1 MLLLLLL
8 FIVVVALVVEEEKV
22 LFPASNTRPKC
33 ATRLDVLSLLVFSSR
48 ENDARPPLPSS
59 SSLLL
64 LLLLLLRMASS
75 EDAKKGRLV
84 PIASLPLPLAAEPE
98 KSVDVKKEEHKDGA
112 DQTLFLEDDQSA
124 EENAATARRWERI
137 IVRVFLL
144 CSFVFPKKNF
154 STSVNYC
161 MKRATTPRVCQKK
174 KEKERKKYLRV
185 RNFLCPSSLFAL
197 SLSQSH
203 PGRTRRER
211 VCVCACVRERERE
224 RERRKK
230 EGSRSNEKRRK
241 VARARTH
248 ALSIS
253 PSVLRYI
260 CARRKCRLR
269 RWKLHRQQRRT
280 TSKRGTRVV

>member
-1 MLLLLLL
+1 MFSVRVSAEGSAAFPLLPFANCKGFVPELKNILRILLVLLLLLLL
-8 FIVVVALVVEEEKV
+8 FIVVVAPVVEEEKV

-59 SSLLL
+59 SS
-64 LLLLLLRMASS
+64 LLLRMASS

-144 CSFVFPKKNF
+144 RSFVFPKKNF
-154 STSVNYC
+154 STRTSVNYYYC
-161 MKRATTPRVCQKK
+161 MNEESNDTTPKRV
-174 KEKERKKYLRV
+174 
-185 RNFLCPSSLFAL
+185 
-197 SLSQSH
+197 
-203 PGRTRRER
+203 
-211 VCVCACVRERERE
+211 
-224 RERRKK
+224 
-230 EGSRSNEKRRK
+230 
-241 VARARTH
+241 
-248 ALSIS
+248 
-253 PSVLRYI
+253 
-260 CARRKCRLR
+260 
-269 RWKLHRQQRRT
+269 
-280 TSKRGTRVV
+280 

>member
-1 MLLLLLL
+1 MPPSVAEPCVFSVRVSAEGAAAFPLPPFANCKGFVPELKNILRILLVLLLLLLLLLL

-59 SSLLL
+59 SSLLLL

-144 CSFVFPKKNF
+144 RSFVFPKKNF
-154 STSVNYC
+154 STRTSVNYYC
-161 MKRATTPRVCQKK
+161 MKRATTHVQ
-174 KEKERKKYLRV
+174 
-185 RNFLCPSSLFAL
+185 N
-197 SLSQSH
+197 
-203 PGRTRRER
+203 
-211 VCVCACVRERERE
+211 
-224 RERRKK
+224 
-230 EGSRSNEKRRK
+230 
-241 VARARTH
+241 
-248 ALSIS
+248 
-253 PSVLRYI
+253 
-260 CARRKCRLR
+260 
-269 RWKLHRQQRRT
+269 
-280 TSKRGTRVV
+280 

>member
-1 MLLLLLL
+1 MPPSVAEPCVFSVRVSAEGAAAFPLLPFANCKGFVPELKNILRILLVLLLLLLLL

-59 SSLLL
+59 SSLLLL

-144 CSFVFPKKNF
+144 RSFVFPKKNF
-154 STSVNYC
+154 STRTSVNYYYC
-161 MKRATTPRVCQKK
+161 MNEESNDTTPKRV
-174 KEKERKKYLRV
+174 
-185 RNFLCPSSLFAL
+185 
-197 SLSQSH
+197 
-203 PGRTRRER
+203 
-211 VCVCACVRERERE
+211 
-224 RERRKK
+224 
-230 EGSRSNEKRRK
+230 
-241 VARARTH
+241 
-248 ALSIS
+248 
-253 PSVLRYI
+253 
-260 CARRKCRLR
+260 
-269 RWKLHRQQRRT
+269 
-280 TSKRGTRVV
+280 

>member
-1 MLLLLLL
+1 MPPSVAEPCVFSVRVSAEGAAAFPLPPFANCKGFVPELKNILRILLVLLLLLL

-59 SSLLL
+59 SSL

-144 CSFVFPKKNF
+144 PSFVFPKKNF
-154 STSVNYC
+154 STTRTSKLLLHEEESNDNSQSF
-161 MKRATTPRVCQKK
+161 CQKKK
-174 KEKERKKYLRV
+174 KEKERKK
-185 RNFLCPSSLFAL
+185 
-197 SLSQSH
+197 
-203 PGRTRRER
+203 
-211 VCVCACVRERERE
+211 
-224 RERRKK
+224 
-230 EGSRSNEKRRK
+230 
-241 VARARTH
+241 
-248 ALSIS
+248 IS
-253 PSVLRYI
+253 PR
-260 CARRKCRLR
+260 A
-269 RWKLHRQQRRT
+269 
-280 TSKRGTRVV
+280 

>member
-1 MLLLLLL
+1 MPPSVAEPCVFSVRVSAEGAAAFPLLPFANCKGFVPELKNILRILLVLLLLLLL

-64 LLLLLLRMASS
+64 LLLLRMASS

-98 KSVDVKKEEHKDGA
+98 KSVDVKKEERKDGA

-124 EENAATARRWERI
+124 EENAPTARRWERI

-144 CSFVFPKKNF
+144 RSFVFPKKNF
-154 STSVNYC
+154 ST
-161 MKRATTPRVCQKK
+161 
-174 KEKERKKYLRV
+174 
-185 RNFLCPSSLFAL
+185 
-197 SLSQSH
+197 
-203 PGRTRRER
+203 
-211 VCVCACVRERERE
+211 
-224 RERRKK
+224 
-230 EGSRSNEKRRK
+230 
-241 VARARTH
+241 
-248 ALSIS
+248 
-253 PSVLRYI
+253 
-260 CARRKCRLR
+260 RLV
-269 RWKLHRQQRRT
+269 
-280 TSKRGTRVV
+280 RVV

>member
-1 MLLLLLL
+1 MPPSVAEPCVFSVRVSAEGAAAFPLLPFANCKGFVPELKNILRILLVLLLLLLLLL

-144 CSFVFPKKNF
+144 PSFVFPKKNF
-154 STSVNYC
+154 STTRTSKLLLHEEESNDNSQSF
-161 MKRATTPRVCQKK
+161 CQKKK
-174 KEKERKKYLRV
+174 KEKERKK
-185 RNFLCPSSLFAL
+185 
-197 SLSQSH
+197 
-203 PGRTRRER
+203 
-211 VCVCACVRERERE
+211 
-224 RERRKK
+224 
-230 EGSRSNEKRRK
+230 
-241 VARARTH
+241 
-248 ALSIS
+248 IS
-253 PSVLRYI
+253 PR
-260 CARRKCRLR
+260 A
-269 RWKLHRQQRRT
+269 
-280 TSKRGTRVV
+280 

>member
-1 MLLLLLL
+1 MPPSVAEPCVFSVRVSAEGAAAFPLLPFANCKGFVPELKNILRILLVLLLLLLL

-59 SSLLL
+59 SS
-64 LLLLLLRMASS
+64 LLLRMASS

-144 CSFVFPKKNF
+144 RSFVFPKKNF
-154 STSVNYC
+154 STRTSVNYYYC
-161 MKRATTPRVCQKK
+161 MNEESNDTTPKRV
-174 KEKERKKYLRV
+174 
-185 RNFLCPSSLFAL
+185 
-197 SLSQSH
+197 
-203 PGRTRRER
+203 
-211 VCVCACVRERERE
+211 
-224 RERRKK
+224 
-230 EGSRSNEKRRK
+230 
-241 VARARTH
+241 
-248 ALSIS
+248 
-253 PSVLRYI
+253 
-260 CARRKCRLR
+260 
-269 RWKLHRQQRRT
+269 
-280 TSKRGTRVV
+280 

>member
-1 MLLLLLL
+1 MILLLLLL

-22 LFPASNTRPKC
+22 LFPASNPRPKC

-59 SSLLL
+59 SS
-64 LLLLLLRMASS
+64 LLLRMASS

-98 KSVDVKKEEHKDGA
+98 KSVDVKKEERKDGA

-144 CSFVFPKKNF
+144 RSFVFPKKNF
-154 STSVNYC
+154 STRTYWYECKLLLLHEEESND
-161 MKRATTPRVCQKK
+161 TTPRVCKK
-174 KEKERKKYLRV
+174 KKKRK
-185 RNFLCPSSLFAL
+185 
-197 SLSQSH
+197 
-203 PGRTRRER
+203 RTKKNIS
-211 VCVCACVRERERE
+211 ACVIFCVLRLFSRFLFLKVTPDARAERERE

>member
-1 MLLLLLL
+1 MPPSVAEPCVFSVRVSAEGAAAFPLPPFANCKGFVPELKNILRILLVLLLLLL

-64 LLLLLLRMASS
+64 LLLLRMASS

-124 EENAATARRWERI
+124 EENAPTARRWERI
-137 IVRVFLL
+137 IVRVFL
-144 CSFVFPKKNF
+144 F
-154 STSVNYC
+154 
-161 MKRATTPRVCQKK
+161 
-174 KEKERKKYLRV
+174 
-185 RNFLCPSSLFAL
+185 
-197 SLSQSH
+197 
-203 PGRTRRER
+203 
-211 VCVCACVRERERE
+211 CVR
-224 RERRKK
+224 
-230 EGSRSNEKRRK
+230 SFF
-241 VARARTH
+241 
-248 ALSIS
+248 
-253 PSVLRYI
+253 
-260 CARRKCRLR
+260 
-269 RWKLHRQQRRT
+269 QRRILVLD
-280 TSKRGTRVV
+280 SYE

>member
-1 MLLLLLL
+1 MPPSVAEPCVFSVRVSAEGAAAFPLLPFANCKGFVPELKNILRILLVLLLLLLLLLL

-22 LFPASNTRPKC
+22 LFPASNPRPKC

-59 SSLLL
+59 SSL

-144 CSFVFPKKNF
+144 RSFVFPKKNF
-154 STSVNYC
+154 STRTSVNYYC
-161 MKRATTPRVCQKK
+161 MKRATTHVQ
-174 KEKERKKYLRV
+174 
-185 RNFLCPSSLFAL
+185 N
-197 SLSQSH
+197 
-203 PGRTRRER
+203 
-211 VCVCACVRERERE
+211 
-224 RERRKK
+224 
-230 EGSRSNEKRRK
+230 
-241 VARARTH
+241 
-248 ALSIS
+248 
-253 PSVLRYI
+253 
-260 CARRKCRLR
+260 
-269 RWKLHRQQRRT
+269 
-280 TSKRGTRVV
+280 

>member
-1 MLLLLLL
+1 MPPSVAEPCVFSVRVSAEGAAAFPLLPFANCKGFVPELKNILRILLVLLLLLLLLL

-98 KSVDVKKEEHKDGA
+98 KSVDVKKEERKDGA

-144 CSFVFPKKNF
+144 RSFVFPKKNF
-154 STSVNYC
+154 STRTYWYECKLLLLHEEESND
-161 MKRATTPRVCQKK
+161 TTPKRV
-174 KEKERKKYLRV
+174 
-185 RNFLCPSSLFAL
+185 
-197 SLSQSH
+197 
-203 PGRTRRER
+203 
-211 VCVCACVRERERE
+211 
-224 RERRKK
+224 
-230 EGSRSNEKRRK
+230 
-241 VARARTH
+241 
-248 ALSIS
+248 
-253 PSVLRYI
+253 
-260 CARRKCRLR
+260 
-269 RWKLHRQQRRT
+269 
-280 TSKRGTRVV
+280 

>member
-1 MLLLLLL
+1 MPPSVAEPCVFSVRVSAEGAAAFPLPPFANCKGFVPELKNILRILLVILLLLLL

-59 SSLLL
+59 SS
-64 LLLLLLRMASS
+64 LLLRMASS

-144 CSFVFPKKNF
+144 RSFVFPKKNF
-154 STSVNYC
+154 STRTSVNYYYC
-161 MKRATTPRVCQKK
+161 MNEESNDTTPKRV
-174 KEKERKKYLRV
+174 
-185 RNFLCPSSLFAL
+185 
-197 SLSQSH
+197 
-203 PGRTRRER
+203 
-211 VCVCACVRERERE
+211 
-224 RERRKK
+224 
-230 EGSRSNEKRRK
+230 
-241 VARARTH
+241 
-248 ALSIS
+248 
-253 PSVLRYI
+253 
-260 CARRKCRLR
+260 
-269 RWKLHRQQRRT
+269 
-280 TSKRGTRVV
+280 

>member
-1 MLLLLLL
+1 MPPSVAEPCVFSVRVSAEGAAAFPLLPFANCKGFVPELKNILRILLVLLLL

-64 LLLLLLRMASS
+64 LLLFLRMASS

-154 STSVNYC
+154 SSVNYC
-161 MKRATTPRVCQKK
+161 MKRATTPRRQTPEKK
-174 KEKERKKYLRV
+174 RK
-185 RNFLCPSSLFAL
+185 
-197 SLSQSH
+197 
-203 PGRTRRER
+203 RT
-211 VCVCACVRERERE
+211 
-224 RERRKK
+224 KK
-230 EGSRSNEKRRK
+230 
-241 VARARTH
+241 
-248 ALSIS
+248 IS
-253 PSVLRYI
+253 PR
-260 CARRKCRLR
+260 A
-269 RWKLHRQQRRT
+269 
-280 TSKRGTRVV
+280 